1 MRAALDK
8 QGIAKKISYSV
19 ITMTELV
26 LPNHTNQLGNL
37 LGGQLMHWI
46 DICAALSA
54 SKHNQRICVT
64 ASVDRIDFH
73 HPIRLGDAVTLT
85 ASVNRVFKS
94 SMEIGVKVY
103 AEAFREG
110 TRIHTNTAYL
120 TFVSV
125 DNNGKPVQAIE
136 AIPET
141 EDEKRRYD
149 EALQRRERRL
159 QSRIKDPGSS
169 DSN

>member
-1 MRAALDK
+1 MHPP
-8 QGIAKKISYSV
+8 KKISDSQ

-54 SKHNQRICVT
+54 AKHNQRVCVT

-73 HPIRLGDAVTLT
+73 QPIKLGDAVTLT
-85 ASVNRVFKS
+85 STINRVFKT
-94 SMEIGVKVY
+94 SMEVGVKVY
-103 AEAFREG
+103 AQNFREG
-110 TRIHTNTAYL
+110 TKIHTNTAYL

-125 DNNGKPVQAIE
+125 GNDGKPVEGIDG
-136 AIPET
+136 IPET

-149 EALQRRERRL
+149 EALTRRENRL
-159 QSRIKDPGSS
+159 KDRKK
-169 DSN
+169 

>member
-1 MRAALDK
+1 MH
-8 QGIAKKISYSV
+8 GPKKISDSQ

-54 SKHNQRICVT
+54 AKHNQRVCVT

-73 HPIRLGDAVTLT
+73 QPIKLGDAVTLT
-85 ASVNRVFKS
+85 STINRVFKT
-94 SMEIGVKVY
+94 SMEVGVKVY
-103 AEAFREG
+103 AQNFREG
-110 TRIHTNTAYL
+110 TKVHTNTAYL

-125 DNNGKPVQAIE
+125 DIDGKPVEGIE
-136 AIPET
+136 GIPET
-141 EDEKRRYD
+141 KDEKRRYD
-149 EALQRRERRL
+149 EALQRRENRL
-159 QSRIKDPGSS
+159 KDRKK
-169 DSN
+169 